1 MSILSLSFFVNLA
14 AIVAGG
20 CVGTL
25 FRGRCRIVIQ
35 QVILRTAGLVILVA
49 GGFGL
54 LHSFFPFSET
64 GMEAVGWLLIAAA
77 LVIGGILGAAWNV
90 EKGLDRTSAM
100 LLDFSKDPT
109 QGSSAKSSKT
119 KSGDA
124 SSRKGRGLD
133 NVLRLPIYNLPSAR
147 SGHRFADGFAIG
159 TVYLAA
165 SALTLHGIVN
175 AGGAASLL
183 YWKAL
188 LDFVVMAALAS
199 VYGMGV
205 TVSALSFVVTVALID
220 LSGGIWDGAGESLV
234 DHYDKLLEKYAGNSK
249 AKGYIK
255 QLPGEINE
263 LFTES
268 KQKMTAQIATAASVI
283 SIVLGLDLAA
293 ERKWKAANLFPA
305 VLIPIVYYGVIAL
318 AKVVE
323 GIVLSGQAANA
334 AVILPLFIK

>member
-1 MSILSLSFFVNLA
+1 MSILSLSFYVNLA

-25 FRGRCRIVIQ
+25 FRGRCRLVIQ
-35 QVILRTAGLVILVA
+35 QVILRTAGLVILTA

-54 LHSFFPFSET
+54 LYSFFPFSET
-64 GMEAVGWLLIAAA
+64 GMETVGWLLVAAA
-77 LVIGGILGAAWNV
+77 LVIGGILGASWDV
-90 EKGLDRTSAM
+90 ERGLDKTGAM

-109 QGSSAKSSKT
+109 QSSSAKSSRAR
-119 KSGDA
+119 SGDA
-124 SSRKGRGLD
+124 ASRKGHGLD

-165 SALTLHGIVN
+165 SALALHGIVT

-220 LSGGIWDGAGESLV
+220 LSGGIWDASGEGLV
-234 DHYDKLLEKYAGNSK
+234 NHYDKLIEKYAGNSK

-268 KQKMTAQIATAASVI
+268 KAKMTAQIASAASVI
-283 SIVLGLDLAA
+283 SIVLGLGLAA
-293 ERKWKAANLFPA
+293 EKNWKTANLLPA
-305 VLIPIVYYGVIAL
+305 VLIPIVYYGVVAL
-318 AKVVE
+318 VKVVE
-323 GIVLSGQAANA
+323 GIVLSGQAAKA

>member
-1 MSILSLSFFVNLA
+1 MTILSLSFIVNLA

-20 CVGTL
+20 CLGTL
-25 FRGRCRIVIQ
+25 FRGRCRIIIQ
-35 QVILRTAGLVILVA
+35 QVIVRTTGLVILTA

-54 LHSFFPFSET
+54 IYSFFPFSDA
-64 GMEAVGWLLIAAA
+64 GMEPTGWLLIAAA
-77 LVIGGILGAAWNV
+77 LVVGGILGAAWNV
-90 EKGLDRTSAM
+90 ERGLDRTSAM
-100 LLDFSKDPT
+100 LLEFASDPT
-109 QGSSAKSSKT
+109 TG
-119 KSGDA
+119 
-124 SSRKGRGLD
+124 SSRKPSKPKNTDNASRKGHGLD
-133 NVLRLPIYNLPSAR
+133 NVLKLPVYNLPSAR

-159 TVYLAA
+159 TVYLIA
-165 SALTLHGIVN
+165 SALTLHGIVS

-199 VYGMGV
+199 VYGTGV

-220 LSGGIWDGAGESLV
+220 LSGGIWDSAGEGLV
-234 DHYDKLLEKYAGNSK
+234 DHYDNLIEKYSSSSK

-255 QLPGEINE
+255 ELPGEINT

-268 KQKMTAQIATAASVI
+268 KDKMTAQIAVAASVI
-283 SIVLGLDLAA
+283 SIVLGLDLAIDK
-293 ERKWKAANLFPA
+293 KWKAANFIPA
-305 VLIPIVYYGVIAL
+305 VLVPIIYYVVIAL

-323 GIVLSGQAANA
+323 GIVLSGQAAKA